1 MSKSNQPDQKN
12 LSQPDLPCL
21 IQLDEGMFGS
31 RIAERISPDMLKDR
45 LHHLLDKL
53 ERFHLAIAP
62 DEDWDEEEYEYED
75 LNTEEFEP
83 KIISILGTKKIQVNW
98 ANLQKYL
105 AYLNQAIQKPCIL
118 TGNQEFEWEEYY
130 VFGPGT
136 QKQHEKQRK
145 IKPSYMDQF
154 KLISLVKEVS
164 ESEGIIAQVER
175 LSDRQKF
182 TLPLFQLEEAEPT
195 TENYE
200 LIDDYVTWFENYQI

>member
-21 IQLDEGMFGS
+21 IPLDEGIFGG
-31 RIAERISPDMLKDR
+31 RIAERISPDMLQDE

-53 ERFHLAIAP
+53 ERFHTAIVP
-62 DEDWDEEEYEYED
+62 DEDWDEEEYEYEE

-83 KIISILGTKKIQVNW
+83 KIISILGTKKITVNW
-98 ANLQKYL
+98 ANMQKYL
-105 AYLNQAIQKPCIL
+105 AYLNQSIQRPCIL

-145 IKPSYMDQF
+145 TKPSYMDQF

-164 ESEGIIAQVER
+164 ESEGIVAQVER

-182 TLPLFQLEEAEPT
+182 TLPLCQLEEAEPT

-200 LIDDYVTWFENYQI
+200 LIDDYVTWFENYRI

>member
-21 IQLDEGMFGS
+21 IQLDEGIFGS
-31 RIAERISPDMLKDR
+31 RIAERISPDMMKQELQ
-45 LHHLLDKL
+45 HFLDKL
-53 ERFHLAIAP
+53 EHFQLDLAA

-83 KIISILGTKKIQVNW
+83 KIISILGNKKIQVNW

-105 AYLNQAIQKPCIL
+105 AYLNKALKRPCIL

-130 VFGPGT
+130 VFGPGA

-145 IKPSYMDQF
+145 TKPSYMDQF

-164 ESEGIIAQVER
+164 ESAGIIAQVER

-182 TLPLFQLEEAEPT
+182 TLPLCQLEEAEPT

>member
-21 IQLDEGMFGS
+21 IQLDEGIFGG
-31 RIAERISPDMLKDR
+31 RIAERISPDMMKQELQ
-45 LHHLLDKL
+45 HFLDKL
-53 ERFHLAIAP
+53 EHFQLALAA

-83 KIISILGTKKIQVNW
+83 KIISILGTKRIQVNW
-98 ANLQKYL
+98 PNLQKYL
-105 AYLNQAIQKPCIL
+105 AYLNKAIQRPCIL

-145 IKPSYMDQF
+145 NQPSYMDQF

-164 ESEGIIAQVER
+164 ESAGIIAQVER

-182 TLPLFQLEEAEPT
+182 TLPLSQLEEAEPT